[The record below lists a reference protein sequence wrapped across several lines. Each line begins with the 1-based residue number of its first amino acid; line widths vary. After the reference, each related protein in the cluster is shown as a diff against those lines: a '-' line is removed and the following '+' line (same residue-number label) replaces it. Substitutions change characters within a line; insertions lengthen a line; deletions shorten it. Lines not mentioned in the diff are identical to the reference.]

1 MIDSTAIPCTDW
13 VQKLSARHQ
22 EDLSPAEREALNE
35 HLASCRACNEVYA
48 AYKSLETGIRSLTI
62 ATSIP
67 EFSYSS
73 IQSKH
78 KTPEFAP
85 VLSLQSLFLMIL
97 ATLSSFYSSISRTP
111 VYQHVHTWMLITL
124 ASFPRR
130 IVYVNSGNRFVYAMR
145 TDSGYLLWRQ
155 KRYKKHEL
163 ISNSS
168 IRCSGVSYIGIGI
181 AQAAFADFCRYA
193 VQP

>member
-22 EDLSPAEREALNE
+22 EDLSLAEREALNE

-73 IQSKH
+73 IQSKR
-78 KTPEFAP
+78 KIPEFAP
-85 VLSLQSLFLMIL
+85 VLSLQSLCLMIL
-97 ATLSSFYSSISRTP
+97 ATLSSFCLSISRTP
-111 VYQHVHTWMLITL
+111 VYQKVHTWMLIAL

-130 IVYVNSGNRFVYAMR
+130 IAYVNSGNRFVYAMR
-145 TDSGYLLWRQ
+145 TDSGYCLWRQ
-155 KRYKKHEL
+155 KRYQKHEL

-181 AQAAFADFCRYA
+181 AQAAFLDFCRYA

>member
-22 EDLSPAEREALNE
+22 ADLSLAEREALNE

-48 AYKSLETGIRSLTI
+48 AYKSLETGIRSLT
-62 ATSIP
+62 TSIP

-73 IQSKH
+73 IQSKR
-78 KTPEFAP
+78 KIPEFAP
-85 VLSLQSLFLMIL
+85 VLSLQSLFLMML
-97 ATLSSFYSSISRTP
+97 ATLSSFYLSISRTSM
-111 VYQHVHTWMLITL
+111 YQKVHTWKLIALT
-124 ASFPRR
+124 SFPRR

-145 TDSGYLLWRQ
+145 TDSGYFMWRQ
-155 KRYKKHEL
+155 KRYQKHEL

-181 AQAAFADFCRYA
+181 AQAAFLDFCRYA